1 MGEFGYTLVEHSGSA
16 WGGDPTFARGVE
28 VVGVVTKQQQLRVIE
43 AGGMIFDKWIDA
55 DDFSMA
61 VMYPNDGLGLIP
73 KARGT
78 FGPLVSNLRLYIP
91 LFGRQDASQ
100 GGVVVSVVITLDVL
114 IRLPEGGKAL
124 FVEEVQDMSGNTHE
138 AIVWSYHD
146 EFGRRRSY
154 FDIDTGEYLGETGF

>member
-1 MGEFGYTLVEHSGSA
+1 M
-16 WGGDPTFARGVE
+16 
-28 VVGVVTKQQQLRVIE
+28 
-43 AGGMIFDKWIDA
+43 
-55 DDFSMA
+55 
-61 VMYPNDGLGLIP
+61 
-73 KARGT
+73 
-78 FGPLVSNLRLYIP
+78 
-91 LFGRQDASQ
+91 
-100 GGVVVSVVITLDVL
+100 SVVITLDVL